1 MVTDMTKNI
10 NALALNAAESEY
22 VRKELIRDQEHTIL
36 RTACSACRR
45 YITKSD
51 DEWSIALCAFSRAVD
66 VYSEGKGDFLP
77 FAQMLIK
84 RALIDWYRKQK
95 NALSEVPVA
104 PYILE
109 GGGEPEEDT
118 DGVYFS
124 VIKASKEKSDN
135 SLKEEILSAND
146 LLMRYGFRF
155 FDLTECS
162 PQQDRTRKE
171 CAIAVRYM
179 LDQYPPE
186 LLEELKRKHK
196 LPVKALA
203 EGSGVS
209 KKTIDRY
216 RKYLIMAV
224 IILEGDFPHIAEYL
238 KFVRKEESA

>member
-1 MVTDMTKNI
+1 MSDRI
-10 NALALNAAESEY
+10 NELALSAAKDSRIRE
-22 VRKELIRDQEHTIL
+22 ELITQQEQTIL
-36 RTACSACRR
+36 RTASKACRK

-51 DEWSIALCAFSRAVD
+51 DEWSIALCAFSKAID
-66 VYSEGKGDFLP
+66 VYAEDKGNFLP

-84 RALIDWYRKQK
+84 RALVDWYRKQK
-95 NALSEVPVA
+95 NVLSEVPVA
-104 PYILE
+104 PHILE
-109 GGGEPEEDT
+109 GGGEPDEDI

-146 LLMRYGFRF
+146 MLMQYGFRF

-162 PQQDRTRKE
+162 PQQDRTRSE
-171 CAIAVRYM
+171 CAVAIRYM

-196 LPVKALA
+196 LPVKSLA

-224 IILEGDFPHIAEYL
+224 IILEGDFPHIAEYM
-238 KFVRKEESA
+238 KFVRKEESV